1 MSINELVLVGSFR
14 EGAEFRAQENIPV
27 SAVVRTRDAIGGR
40 RPHRVHLLPEFFGRR
55 DLPAWRATLRTLL
68 RNSPR
73 TQVLVWEYGSAGFV
87 HTHDVRIDMISSTF
101 VPLEKDSTRPEPRP
115 KVVKVDPVPDTEVP
129 GQISLEEVLAST
141 IAEPIPVPR
150 AMAIVPLPDDTEVPA
165 DHVER
170 VAQLAPHLPREEGTC
185 APGEEPLQK
194 PKPRAKQRKG
204 AAKPKVEKDEFLA
217 DLEAKGIIEP
227 EGFELSDDP
236 QVQAKQILESAAHA
250 APDDSFGDF

>member
-141 IAEPIPVPR
+141 IAEPDNANGHSASLHTASSLEPERESTDTP
-150 AMAIVPLPDDTEVPA
+150 ADTEKA
-165 DHVER
+165 
-170 VAQLAPHLPREEGTC
+170 
-185 APGEEPLQK
+185 
-194 PKPRAKQRKG
+194 KPRAKQRKG
-204 AAKPKVEKDEFLA
+204 ASKSKVEKDEFLA
-217 DLEAKGIIEP
+217 DLEAKGILEP